1 MVIGTTHA
9 RVNIK
14 KKKLAIF
21 HHRCLIKAPNST
33 ELMKS
38 RIKPTKAS
46 YPSEGKPER
55 IEESFL
61 PKTQMNK
68 SVESTVH
75 LNCLFG
81 EPN

>member
-1 MVIGTTHA
+1 
-9 RVNIK
+9 
-14 KKKLAIF
+14 
-21 HHRCLIKAPNST
+21 
-33 ELMKS
+33 MKS